1 MTHVQHPHCY
11 TFTSFLPV
19 LVTTNDSL
27 IGFVILGKSQKK
39 KPKTLS
45 HAASLQTA
53 DSQSSDSP
61 RTSVTSVTPQS
72 QTEAAT
78 LPSPGPGPGHDSVSG
93 IILSSD

>member
-1 MTHVQHPHCY
+1 MTHVQLPHYY

-19 LVTTNDSL
+19 LVTTNDTL
-27 IGFVILGKSQKK
+27 IGFVILGKRQKK
-39 KPKTLS
+39 RQKLS
-45 HAASLQTA
+45 AMRPLRKAA

-78 LPSPGPGPGHDSVSG
+78 PPSPGPGHDSVSG
-93 IILSSD
+93 IILSGD